1 MTNQKDDSENEG
13 RSLDSIQSKE
23 NKYKNTA
30 ESKER
35 LHRLWLIMKQKNIH
49 SMRSLEEE
57 EREEGVK
64 SLFKE
69 IKDENFPNLERSRH
83 VGT

>member
-1 MTNQKDDSENEG
+1 MTLKLKVGLWIASSQ
-13 RSLDSIQSKE
+13 RRI
-23 NKYKNTA
+23 NTKA
-30 ESKER
+30 LQRVKKGW
-35 LHRLWLIMKQKNIH
+35 LHGLWVIMKQKNIH

-69 IKDENFPNLERSRH
+69 IKDENFPNL
-83 VGT
+83 